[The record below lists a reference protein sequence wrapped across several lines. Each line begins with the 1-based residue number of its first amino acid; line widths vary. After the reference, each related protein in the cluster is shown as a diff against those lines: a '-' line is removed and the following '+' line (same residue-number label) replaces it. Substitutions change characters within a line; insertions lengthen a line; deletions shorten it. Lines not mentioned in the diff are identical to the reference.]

1 MDLLNTG
8 VAMDTQLIIG
18 LGVLLGAAAAAAA
31 TRDLLRAMK
40 AQAKP
45 VPVRVRASSN
55 GSRRADR

>member
-1 MDLLNTG
+1 MDLPTPG
-8 VAMDTQLIIG
+8 VAMDTQLMIG

-40 AQAKP
+40 ARMKP

-55 GSRRADR
+55 GSRRAGR

>member
-1 MDLLNTG
+1 
-8 VAMDTQLIIG
+8 MDTQLMIG

-40 AQAKP
+40 ARMKP
-45 VPVRVRASSN
+45 VPVRVRPSSNPSN